1 MTTERFVLRHRA
13 AVLSLAVVAPLG
25 LSALVGLVPS
35 LIENTSVALLLVLLV
50 VGAASTG
57 LRPAGLLAAVSG
69 ALSFDYFLTAPFH
82 TMRILDRPDLE
93 TAVGLLLVGVA
104 VTELALW
111 GRRQQARASQQSG
124 YLTGVLEAVGQA
136 GVGSRSADAM
146 IRHIELELVKVLD
159 LDAARFHRDLG
170 HELPRIE
177 PDGRITAHGR
187 LVDIDRTGLPTDTEL
202 SLPVRLGEELTG
214 EFRLIAASHVA
225 HPGRDQRRV
234 AVLLADQAARA
245 LMQRAGGAA

>member
-1 MTTERFVLRHRA
+1 MTTERLVLRHRA

-25 LSALVGLVPS
+25 LSVLLGLVPA
-35 LIENTSVALLLVLLV
+35 LIENTSAALLLVLLV

-57 LRPAGLLAAVSG
+57 LRPAGLLAAVAS

-82 TMRILDRPDLE
+82 TLRILDRADLE

-111 GRRQQARASQQSG
+111 GRRQQARASEQCG

-136 GVGSRSADAM
+136 GVGSGSVGAT

-159 LDAARFHRDLG
+159 LDAARFHRDAE

-187 LVDIDRTGLPTDTEL
+187 PVDIDRLGLPTDTEL
-202 SLPVRLGEELTG
+202 SLPVRLGDESRG
-214 EFRLIAASHVA
+214 EFRLTAASHVA
-225 HPGRDQRRV
+225 RPGREQLRV

-245 LMQRAGGAA
+245 LIQRTGSAT